1 MDQRFLPVT
10 SSHSQP
16 LEKVCEAKK
25 EPELGLNFVEEEL
38 RISNFQVVTL
48 GWSQFRYGTK
58 PLD

>member
-48 GWSQFRYGTK
+48 G
-58 PLD
+58 